1 MTKDDIKGA
10 IDCGTG
16 ATRLVPLIK
25 TANEGVRANLA
36 NAITLLSGQ
45 PCPEIAELRD
55 ANPWNGVLAY
65 DDFAGRPVMRSV
77 PPWPIAEQAEFPR
90 PWEPADDTYAAEWL
104 QHHGVGV
111 SVKVVAQAVDA
122 VARRNRFHPVR
133 DHLEGLQWDGR
144 ERADHWLPDFL
155 GARDS
160 DLVRAMGSRWLVAAV
175 ARIFKPGCKADCM
188 LILEGPQGSLK
199 STALRVLADPWFS
212 DDMPEIGTKDASLQ
226 ASGVWIVELA
236 ELDSLARAEETKIKA
251 FMSRRTDRF
260 RPPYG
265 ERVIE
270 RPRQCLFAGT
280 TNKIGGYLRDETGGR
295 RFWPVR
301 VGEIDVVGLQ
311 AARDQLWAEAVA
323 RYRNGEPWW
332 LNTPELT
339 GAAASVVAERY
350 NSDAWQDLIADHLVG
365 RSQTSTTEILRDV
378 LKLEVGR
385 WDKSHQTRV
394 GICLS
399 RLGWEKERETT
410 GDRPRFYY
418 PPGRLPA

>member
-1 MTKDDIKGA
+1 MA
-10 IDCGTG
+10 
-16 ATRLVPLIK
+16 AAPTRSAWGP
-25 TANEGVRANLA
+25 
-36 NAITLLSGQ
+36 
-45 PCPEIAELRD
+45 RD
-55 ANPWNGVLAY
+55 
-65 DDFAGRPVMRSV
+65 
-77 PPWPIAEQAEFPR
+77 
-90 PWEPADDTYAAEWL
+90 
-104 QHHGVGV
+104 
-111 SVKVVAQAVDA
+111 
-122 VARRNRFHPVR
+122 
-133 DHLEGLQWDGR
+133 
-144 ERADHWLPDFL
+144 
-155 GARDS
+155 
-160 DLVRAMGSRWLVAAV
+160 
-175 ARIFKPGCKADCM
+175 
-188 LILEGPQGSLK
+188 
-199 STALRVLADPWFS
+199 
-212 DDMPEIGTKDASLQ
+212 
-226 ASGVWIVELA
+226 ELA

-270 RPRQCLFAGT
+270 RPRQCLSAGT

-418 PPGRLPA
+418 PPGKLPA